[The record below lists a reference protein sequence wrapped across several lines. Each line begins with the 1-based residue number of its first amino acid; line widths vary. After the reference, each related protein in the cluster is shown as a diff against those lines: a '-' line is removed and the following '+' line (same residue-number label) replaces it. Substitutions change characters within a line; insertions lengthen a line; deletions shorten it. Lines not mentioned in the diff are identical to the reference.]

1 MRMRL
6 PGPAIALGT
15 AGLLGLFIVVP
26 LGTVLIESFAISIPV
41 PRQEMRALLLRSLG
55 ALEADRRH
63 DLMQRWL
70 TQVTD
75 RQRMEATAATL
86 EGIGLPVPWDRKAAF
101 DEQIAAAQ
109 AAVARLGPSQRS
121 AFEAEYPIQ
130 VVAVHRRV
138 PLAFQVR
145 DRLTP
150 AEFDTLRS
158 GQRRGVGL
166 DHYRSFL
173 TEERFLRAGRNSLV
187 LSLTS
192 SALAVVLAY
201 ALAFGVNRG
210 GLRFPTLTRAAVLVP
225 LVSPPVILAF
235 AAILLFGRQGL
246 VTRGLLDSA
255 LGLIHAEKTNL
266 YGASGVVL
274 AQVLSYLPHAF
285 IVLENVLSQQDARVE
300 EAAASQGA
308 TSWQV
313 FSRVTVALTFPG
325 IVRAFLLVFIQCM
338 TDFGNPLVI
347 GRDIPV
353 LAGIIYDE
361 ILGFQNKPLASALC
375 MWLLLPTLT
384 AYLLFEVLGRRRRFA
399 TSAGTGGRLEL
410 PVPRAARI
418 TLEGI
423 AALVLLLIGSLY
435 LVVVAGSFVR
445 VWGIDFTLTL
455 DHYLRVDPGLAQLH
469 GLPTVWTSVKIAGF
483 AAPFG
488 GLLSLVIAYLV
499 ERVRPPGGNAIGFV
513 ALLPAVLPGVILGIG
528 YLIFFNNPFGLSSL
542 ALTGTGA
549 ILVINILFA
558 NLYVGVLAGRAAL
571 QRLDPAVEEAAEALG
586 ASVAQTFRLVTL
598 PMIRRVLTLSTL
610 YVFVHGITTLSA
622 VIFLVSPEH
631 KLASVGI
638 FIAAETAHYGI
649 ACATSTAVLVI
660 VLGAMALAWMI
671 ERWDPV
677 RRRSMAAAAAL
688 AEPRPRTEQPAW

>member
-6 PGPAIALGT
+6 PGMAIALGT
-15 AGLLGLFIVVP
+15 AGLLGLFIVIP
-26 LGTVLIESFAISIPV
+26 LGTVLIESFAVSIPV

-55 ALEADRRH
+55 VLEADRRQE
-63 DLMQRWL
+63 LMQRWL

-75 RQRMEATAATL
+75 RQRMEATAAAL
-86 EGIGLPVPWDRKAAF
+86 EAIGLPVPWDRKAAF
-101 DEQIAAAQ
+101 DGQIAAAQ
-109 AAVARLGPSQRS
+109 AALARLDPAQRT

-130 VVAVHRRV
+130 VVAVHRRI

-150 AEFDTLRS
+150 GEFDTLRS
-158 GQRRGVGL
+158 GQRRGFGL

-173 TEERFLRAGRNSLV
+173 TEERFLRAGRNSLS

-201 ALAFGVNRG
+201 ALAFGVNRD

-285 IVLENVLSQQDARVE
+285 IVLENVLSQEDARVE

-308 TSWQV
+308 TAWQV
-313 FSRVTVALTFPG
+313 FSRVTLALTLPG
-325 IVRAFLLVFIQCM
+325 IVRAFLLVFILCM
-338 TDFGNPLVI
+338 TDFANPLVI

-375 MWLLLPTLT
+375 IWLLLPTLT
-384 AYLLFEVLGRRRRFA
+384 AYLLFEGIGRRRRFA

-410 PVPRAARI
+410 PVPRAAQI
-418 TLEGI
+418 ALEGI

-445 VWGIDFTLTL
+445 VWGIDFTPTL

-483 AAPFG
+483 AAPLG

-499 ERVRPPGGNAIGFV
+499 ERVRPRGGNAIGFV

-542 ALTGTGA
+542 ALTGSAA

-571 QRLDPAVEEAAEALG
+571 QRLNPAVEEAAEALG
-586 ASVAQTFRLVTL
+586 ASVVQTFRLVTL

-677 RRRSMAAAAAL
+677 RRRSMVGIVATARPSAAQAAS
-688 AEPRPRTEQPAW
+688 

>member
-6 PGPAIALGT
+6 PGMAIALGT
-15 AGLLGLFIVVP
+15 AGLLGLFIVIP
-26 LGTVLIESFAISIPV
+26 LGTVLIESFAVSIPV

-55 ALEADRRH
+55 VLEADRRQE
-63 DLMQRWL
+63 LMQRWL

-75 RQRMEATAATL
+75 RQRMEATAAAL
-86 EGIGLPVPWDRKAAF
+86 EAIGLPVPWDRKAAF
-101 DEQIAAAQ
+101 DGQIAAAQ
-109 AAVARLGPSQRS
+109 AALARLDPAQRT

-130 VVAVHRRV
+130 VVAVHRRI

-150 AEFDTLRS
+150 GEFDTLRS
-158 GQRRGVGL
+158 GQRRGFGL

-173 TEERFLRAGRNSLV
+173 TEERFLRAGRNSLS

-201 ALAFGVNRG
+201 ALAFGVNRD

-308 TSWQV
+308 TAWQV
-313 FSRVTVALTFPG
+313 FSRVTLALTLPG
-325 IVRAFLLVFIQCM
+325 IVRAFLLVFILCM
-338 TDFGNPLVI
+338 TDFANPLVI

-375 MWLLLPTLT
+375 IWLLLPTLT
-384 AYLLFEVLGRRRRFA
+384 AYLLFEGIGRRRRFA

-418 TLEGI
+418 ALEGI

-445 VWGIDFTLTL
+445 VWGIDFTPTL

-469 GLPTVWTSVKIAGF
+469 GLPTIWTSVKIAGF
-483 AAPFG
+483 AAPLG

-542 ALTGTGA
+542 ALTGSAA

-586 ASVAQTFRLVTL
+586 ASVVQTFRLVTL

-677 RRRSMAAAAAL
+677 RRRSMVGIVATARPSAAQAAS
-688 AEPRPRTEQPAW
+688 

>member
-1 MRMRL
+1 VGNAGFILCYVALLLMRDW
-6 PGPAIALGT
+6 PSPALLWFMVLAQ
-15 AGLLGLFIVVP
+15 GLLGYGLTSVVGAIP
-26 LGTVLIESFAISIPV
+26 AEIFQGRHYGGIFGTLMGVGIAG
-41 PRQEMRALLLRSLG
+41 G
-55 ALEADRRH
+55 ALGP
-63 DLMQRWL
+63 W
-70 TQVTD
+70 VT
-75 RQRMEATAATL
+75 
-86 EGIGLPVPWDRKAAF
+86 G
-101 DEQIAAAQ
+101 
-109 AAVARLGPSQRS
+109 
-121 AFEAEYPIQ
+121 
-130 VVAVHRRV
+130 
-138 PLAFQVR
+138 
-145 DRLTP
+145 
-150 AEFDTLRS
+150 
-158 GQRRGVGL
+158 
-166 DHYRSFL
+166 
-173 TEERFLRAGRNSLV
+173 
-187 LSLTS
+187 
-192 SALAVVLAY
+192 ALY
-201 ALAFGVNRG
+201 
-210 GLRFPTLTRAAVLVP
+210 
-225 LVSPPVILAF
+225 
-235 AAILLFGRQGL
+235 
-246 VTRGLLDSA
+246 D
-255 LGLIHAEKTNL
+255 
-266 YGASGVVL
+266 ASGSYAPAFSL
-274 AQVLSYLPHAF
+274 AIACS
-285 IVLENVLSQQDARVE
+285 
-300 EAAASQGA
+300 
-308 TSWQV
+308 
-313 FSRVTVALTFPG
+313 
-325 IVRAFLLVFIQCM
+325 
-338 TDFGNPLVI
+338 
-347 GRDIPV
+347 
-353 LAGIIYDE
+353 
-361 ILGFQNKPLASALC
+361 LASALC
-375 MWLLLPTLT
+375 IWLLLPTLT

-418 TLEGI
+418 ALEGI

-483 AAPFG
+483 AAPLG

>member
-1 MRMRL
+1 
-6 PGPAIALGT
+6 LGT

-26 LGTVLIESFAISIPV
+26 LGTVLIESFAVSVPV
-41 PRQEMRALLLRSLG
+41 PRSEMRALLLRSLG
-55 ALEADRRH
+55 ALDPDRRQE
-63 DLMQRWL
+63 LMQRWL

-75 RQRMEATAATL
+75 RQRMEATAASL
-86 EGIGLPVPWDRKAAF
+86 EAIGLPVPWDRKAAF

-109 AAVARLGPSQRS
+109 AAVTGLDPAQRT
-121 AFEAEYPIQ
+121 AFEAEYPVQ

-187 LSLTS
+187 LSLAS

-201 ALAFGVNRG
+201 ALAFGVNRN

-255 LGLIHAEKTNL
+255 LGLIQAEKTNL
-266 YGASGVVL
+266 YGAGGVVL

-308 TSWQV
+308 TAWQV
-313 FSRVTVALTFPG
+313 FSRVTVALTLPG

-375 MWLLLPTLT
+375 IWLLLPTLT
-384 AYLLFEVLGRRRRFA
+384 AYLLFEGLGRRRRFA

-418 TLEGI
+418 ALEGI
-423 AALVLLLIGSLY
+423 AALVLLLIASLY
-435 LVVVAGSFVR
+435 LVVVLGSFVR
-445 VWGIDFTLTL
+445 VWGIDFTPTL

-483 AAPFG
+483 AAPLG

-542 ALTGTGA
+542 ALTGGAA

-571 QRLDPAVEEAAEALG
+571 QRLDPAVEEAAQALG
-586 ASVAQTFRLVTL
+586 ASLTQTFRLVTL

-660 VLGAMALAWMI
+660 VLGAMTLAWMI

-677 RRRSMAAAAAL
+677 RRRSTAVMVPT
-688 AEPRPRTEQPAW
+688 PRLSSAQVAS

>member
-6 PGPAIALGT
+6 PGMAIALGT
-15 AGLLGLFIVVP
+15 AGLLGLFIVIP
-26 LGTVLIESFAISIPV
+26 LGTVLIESIAVSIPV

-55 ALEADRRH
+55 VLEADRRQE
-63 DLMQRWL
+63 LMQRWL

-75 RQRMEATAATL
+75 RQRMEATAAAL
-86 EGIGLPVPWDRKAAF
+86 EAIGLPVPWDRKAAF
-101 DEQIAAAQ
+101 DGQIAAAQ
-109 AAVARLGPSQRS
+109 AAVARLDPAQRT

-130 VVAVHRRV
+130 VVAVHRRI

-150 AEFDTLRS
+150 GEFDTLRS
-158 GQRRGVGL
+158 GQRRGFGL

-173 TEERFLRAGRNSLV
+173 TEERFLRAGRNSLS

-201 ALAFGVNRG
+201 ALAFGVNRD

-308 TSWQV
+308 TAWQV
-313 FSRVTVALTFPG
+313 FSRVTLALTLPG
-325 IVRAFLLVFIQCM
+325 IVRAFLLVFILCM

-375 MWLLLPTLT
+375 IWLLLPTLT
-384 AYLLFEVLGRRRRFA
+384 AYLLFEGIGRRRRFA

-418 TLEGI
+418 ALEGI

-435 LVVVAGSFVR
+435 MVVVAGSFVR
-445 VWGIDFTLTL
+445 VWGIDFTPTL

-469 GLPTVWTSVKIAGF
+469 GLPTIWTSVKIAGF
-483 AAPFG
+483 AAPLG

-542 ALTGTGA
+542 ALTGSAA

-571 QRLDPAVEEAAEALG
+571 QRLNPAVEEAAEALG
-586 ASVAQTFRLVTL
+586 ASVVQTFRLVTL

-677 RRRSMAAAAAL
+677 RRRSMVAMVATARPSAAQAAS
-688 AEPRPRTEQPAW
+688 

>member
-1 MRMRL
+1 M
-6 PGPAIALGT
+6 AIALGT
-15 AGLLGLFIVVP
+15 AGLLGLFIVMP
-26 LGTVLIESFAISIPV
+26 LGTVLIESFAVSIPV

-55 ALEADRRH
+55 MLEADRRQE
-63 DLMQRWL
+63 LMQRWL

-75 RQRMEATAATL
+75 RQRMEATAAAL
-86 EGIGLPVPWDRKAAF
+86 EAIGLPVSWDRKAAF
-101 DEQIAAAQ
+101 DGQIASAQ
-109 AAVARLGPSQRS
+109 AAVARLDPAQRT

-130 VVAVHRRV
+130 VVAVHRRI

-150 AEFDTLRS
+150 GEFDTLRS
-158 GQRRGVGL
+158 GQRRGFGL

-173 TEERFLRAGRNSLV
+173 TEERFLRAGRNSLS

-192 SALAVVLAY
+192 SALAMVLAY
-201 ALAFGVNRG
+201 ALAFGVNRD

-308 TSWQV
+308 TAWQV
-313 FSRVTVALTFPG
+313 FSRVTLALTLPG
-325 IVRAFLLVFIQCM
+325 IVRAFLLVFILCM

-375 MWLLLPTLT
+375 IWLLLPTLT
-384 AYLLFEVLGRRRRFA
+384 AYLLFEGIGKRRRFA

-418 TLEGI
+418 ALEGI

-445 VWGIDFTLTL
+445 VWGIDFTPTL

-483 AAPFG
+483 AAPLG

-542 ALTGTGA
+542 ALTGSAA

-586 ASVAQTFRLVTL
+586 ASVVQTFRLVTL

-677 RRRSMAAAAAL
+677 RRRSMVAMVATARPSAAQAAS
-688 AEPRPRTEQPAW
+688 

>member
-6 PGPAIALGT
+6 PGMAIALGT
-15 AGLLGLFIVVP
+15 AGLLGLFIVIP
-26 LGTVLIESFAISIPV
+26 LGTVLIESFAVSIPV

-55 ALEADRRH
+55 VLEADRRQE
-63 DLMQRWL
+63 LMQRWL

-75 RQRMEATAATL
+75 RQRMEATAAAL
-86 EGIGLPVPWDRKAAF
+86 EAIGLPVPWDRKAAF
-101 DEQIAAAQ
+101 DGQIAAAQ
-109 AAVARLGPSQRS
+109 AAVARLDPAQRT

-130 VVAVHRRV
+130 VVAVHRRI

-150 AEFDTLRS
+150 GEFDTLRS
-158 GQRRGVGL
+158 GQRRGFGL

-173 TEERFLRAGRNSLV
+173 TEERFLRAGRNSLS

-201 ALAFGVNRG
+201 ALAFGVNRD

-285 IVLENVLSQQDARVE
+285 IVLENVLSQEDARVE

-308 TSWQV
+308 TAWQV
-313 FSRVTVALTFPG
+313 FSRVTLALTLPG
-325 IVRAFLLVFIQCM
+325 IVRAFLLVFILCM
-338 TDFGNPLVI
+338 TDFANPLVI

-375 MWLLLPTLT
+375 IWLLLPTLT
-384 AYLLFEVLGRRRRFA
+384 AYLLFEGIGRRRRFA

-410 PVPRAARI
+410 PVPRAAQI
-418 TLEGI
+418 ALEGI

-445 VWGIDFTLTL
+445 VWGIDFTPTL

-483 AAPFG
+483 AAPLG

-542 ALTGTGA
+542 ALTGSAA

-586 ASVAQTFRLVTL
+586 ASVVQTFRLVTL

-677 RRRSMAAAAAL
+677 RRRSMVGIVATARPSAAQAAS
-688 AEPRPRTEQPAW
+688 

>member
-1 MRMRL
+1 M
-6 PGPAIALGT
+6 AIALGT
-15 AGLLGLFIVVP
+15 AGLLGLFIVIP
-26 LGTVLIESFAISIPV
+26 LGTVLIESFAVSIPV

-55 ALEADRRH
+55 MLEADRRQE
-63 DLMQRWL
+63 LMQRWL

-75 RQRMEATAATL
+75 RQRMEATAAAL
-86 EGIGLPVPWDRKAAF
+86 EAIGLPVSWDRKAAF
-101 DEQIAAAQ
+101 DGQIASAQ
-109 AAVARLGPSQRS
+109 AAVARLDPAQRT

-130 VVAVHRRV
+130 VVAVHRRI

-150 AEFDTLRS
+150 GEFDTLLS
-158 GQRRGVGL
+158 GQRRGFGL

-173 TEERFLRAGRNSLV
+173 TEERFLRAGRNSLS

-192 SALAVVLAY
+192 SALAMVLAY
-201 ALAFGVNRG
+201 ALAFGVNRD

-308 TSWQV
+308 TAWQV
-313 FSRVTVALTFPG
+313 FSRVTLALTLPG
-325 IVRAFLLVFIQCM
+325 IVRAFLLVFILCM

-375 MWLLLPTLT
+375 IWLLLPTLT
-384 AYLLFEVLGRRRRFA
+384 AYLLFEGIGKRRRFA

-418 TLEGI
+418 ALEGI

-445 VWGIDFTLTL
+445 VWGIDFTPTL

-483 AAPFG
+483 AAPLG

-542 ALTGTGA
+542 ALTGSAA

-586 ASVAQTFRLVTL
+586 ASVVQTFRLVTL

-610 YVFVHGITTLSA
+610 YVFVHEITTLSTI
-622 VIFLVSPEH
+622 IFLINPKH
-631 KLASVGI
+631 KLTSVGI

-677 RRRSMAAAAAL
+677 RRRSMVAMVATARPSAAQAAS
-688 AEPRPRTEQPAW
+688 

>member
-1 MRMRL
+1 MRL
-6 PGPAIALGT
+6 PGTAITLGT
-15 AGLLGLFIVVP
+15 AGLLGLFIVIP
-26 LGTVLIESFAISIPV
+26 LGTVLIESFAVSVPV
-41 PRQEMRALLLRSLG
+41 PRPEMRALLLRSLG
-55 ALEADRRH
+55 TLEADRRH
-63 DLMQRWL
+63 ELMQRWL

-75 RQRMEATAATL
+75 RQRMEATAAAL
-86 EGIGLPVPWDRKAAF
+86 EAIGLPVSWDRKAAF

-109 AAVARLGPSQRS
+109 TAVARLDPAQRS

-158 GQRRGVGL
+158 GQRRGFGL

-173 TEERFLRAGRNSLV
+173 TEDRFLRAGRNSLV

-201 ALAFGVNRG
+201 ALAFGVNRD

-255 LGLIHAEKTNL
+255 LGLIHADKTNL
-266 YGASGVVL
+266 YGAGGVVL

-308 TSWQV
+308 TAWQV
-313 FSRVTVALTFPG
+313 FSRVTVALTLPG

-353 LAGIIYDE
+353 LAGVIYDE

-375 MWLLLPTLT
+375 IWLLLPTLT
-384 AYLLFEVLGRRRRFA
+384 AYLLFEGLGRRRRFA

-410 PVPRAARI
+410 PVPRPARI
-418 TLEGI
+418 ALEGI

-435 LVVVAGSFVR
+435 LVVVVGSFVR
-445 VWGIDFTLTL
+445 VWGIDFTPTL

-469 GLPTVWTSVKIAGF
+469 GLPTVWTSVKIAGV
-483 AAPFG
+483 AAPLG

-499 ERVRPPGGNAIGFV
+499 ERVRPPGGNVIGFV

-542 ALTGTGA
+542 ALTGTA
-549 ILVINILFA
+549 VILVINILFA
-558 NLYVGVLAGRAAL
+558 NLYVGVLAGRATL

-586 ASVAQTFRLVTL
+586 ASLTQTFRLVTL

-649 ACATSTAVLVI
+649 ACATSTAVLII

-677 RRRSMAAAAAL
+677 RRRSMAAMLPTARLSSAQAAS
-688 AEPRPRTEQPAW
+688 